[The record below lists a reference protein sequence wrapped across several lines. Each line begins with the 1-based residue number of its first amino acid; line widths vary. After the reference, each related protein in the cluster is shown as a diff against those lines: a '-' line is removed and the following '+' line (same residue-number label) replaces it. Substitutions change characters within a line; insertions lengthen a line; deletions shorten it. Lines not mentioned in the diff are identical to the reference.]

1 MVLLNGAKP
10 VGVFVK
16 MPNQQETTKNVL
28 DIVSMVATIGSFLEM
43 FTPIFG
49 LIGAIWT
56 LMRIA
61 EMIAGKPF
69 AKIFRRKKPDAVDK
83 QEAT

>member
-1 MVLLNGAKP
+1 MTEHNDTVKNTLDVLS
-10 VGVFVK
+10 V
-16 MPNQQETTKNVL
+16 
-28 DIVSMVATIGSFLEM
+28 VATIGSFLEM

-69 AKIFRRKKPDAVDK
+69 AEIIRRKKADDAVDK
-83 QEAT
+83 QETT

>member
-1 MVLLNGAKP
+1 M
-10 VGVFVK
+10 
-16 MPNQQETTKNVL
+16 TTNSDTIKSTL
-28 DIVSMVATIGSFLEM
+28 DIVSVFAAIGSFLEM
-43 FTPIFG
+43 FTPVFG

-69 AKIFRRKKPDAVDK
+69 VEIIRRKQADDAIDK
-83 QEAT
+83 

>member
-1 MVLLNGAKP
+1 MTEHHDT
-10 VGVFVK
+10 VK
-16 MPNQQETTKNVL
+16 NTIDALSV
-28 DIVSMVATIGSFLEM
+28 VATIGSFLEM

-61 EMIAGKPF
+61 EMISGKPF
-69 AKIFRRKKPDAVDK
+69 AELIRRKKPDAIDK
-83 QEAT
+83 QETT